1 MPETD
6 TAVTY
11 RPHGIIVAMVTPMND
26 DQSLDRDGLEAHVAR
41 MASSGLHGVMV
52 TGGSGEYINLSAE
65 ERKEVV
71 ERSVAVAGDQAPIV
85 VGALSPSTA
94 DIIDVGLHAREA
106 GAAALLV
113 LPPYYIRPSFD
124 GVVEHYERIGRETGM
139 PIILYN
145 NPGRTGWDL
154 GPDMLDELC
163 EVPGVVGLKDC
174 ARDVAAISAK
184 IDRVGD
190 RIAVLSGDDD
200 LGFPTLL
207 SGGVGGIWVTPNID
221 PQLGLDLYDACLRGD
236 VAAGRALH
244 EQICPFMETWYL
256 PNHPGP
262 FKEAM
267 AMAGFPAGPA
277 RTPLQ
282 RMTAEQRSR
291 MQTAMKATGWVPGEV
306 QGAGS

>member
-1 MPETD
+1 
-6 TAVTY
+6 
-11 RPHGIIVAMVTPMND
+11 MVTPMND
-26 DQSLDRDGLEAHVAR
+26 DQSLDVDGLEAHVAR

-52 TGGSGEYINLSAE
+52 TGGSGEYINLSAG
-65 ERKEVV
+65 ERREVV
-71 ERSVAVAGDQAPIV
+71 ERSVAVADGQVPIV

-94 DIIDVGLHAREA
+94 DVVELGVHAREV

-124 GVVEHYERIGRETGM
+124 GVVEHYDRVWRETGM

-154 GPDMLDELC
+154 DPDMLDRLC
-163 EVPGVVGLKDC
+163 DVPGVVGVKDC

-200 LGFPTLL
+200 LGFATLL
-207 SGGVGGIWVTPNID
+207 SGGAGGIWVTPNID
-221 PQLGLDLYDACLRGD
+221 PRIGLDLYEACLRGD
-236 VAAGRALH
+236 TESGRALH
-244 EQICPFMETWYL
+244 EQINPFMETWYL

-282 RMTAEQRSR
+282 RMTSEQRSR
-291 MQTAMKATGWVPGEV
+291 MEAAMQATGWI
-306 QGAGS
+306 QGAGQRAAAS

>member
-1 MPETD
+1 
-6 TAVTY
+6 
-11 RPHGIIVAMVTPMND
+11 MVTPMND
-26 DQSLDRDGLEAHVAR
+26 DQSLDVDGLEAHVAR

-52 TGGSGEYINLSAE
+52 TGGSGEYINLSAG
-65 ERKEVV
+65 ERREVV
-71 ERSVAVAGDQAPIV
+71 ERSVAVADGQVPIV

-94 DIIDVGLHAREA
+94 DVVELGVHAREV

-124 GVVEHYERIGRETGM
+124 GVVEHYDRVWRETGM

-154 GPDMLDELC
+154 DPDMLDQLC
-163 EVPGVVGLKDC
+163 DVPGVVGVKDC

-200 LGFPTLL
+200 LGFATLL
-207 SGGVGGIWVTPNID
+207 SGGAGGIWVTPNID
-221 PQLGLDLYDACLRGD
+221 PRIGLDLYEACLRGD
-236 VAAGRALH
+236 TESGRALH
-244 EQICPFMETWYL
+244 EQINPFMETWYL

-282 RMTAEQRSR
+282 RMTSEQRSR
-291 MQTAMKATGWVPGEV
+291 MEAAMQATGWI
-306 QGAGS
+306 QGAGQRAAAS